1 MSKSPK
7 DVPAFKPLTPKEKI
21 MADTWLKAEKKI
33 SKTKA
38 AQVAYPTAT
47 YDSARQLAASGFAK
61 PHVQAYLA
69 DHDQEAQQTIV
80 EMMQQRE
87 DKRLAFDAAR
97 DLEDRIHGKAKQ
109 QVEVNST
116 SVSMTIDLTGGV
128 LSPSEALLE
137 EKTD

>member
-1 MSKSPK
+1 MSKSPN

-21 MADTWLKAEKKI
+21 MADTWLKAGKRI

-38 AQVAYPTAT
+38 ALEAYPNAG
-47 YDSARQLAASGFAK
+47 YESAKVLAHRGFSKAN
-61 PHVQAYLA
+61 VQAYLA
-69 DHDQEAQQTIV
+69 NHDEEAQGTIV

-97 DLEDRIHGKAKQ
+97 DLQDRIHGKAKQ

-128 LSPSEALLE
+128 LSPSEALLN